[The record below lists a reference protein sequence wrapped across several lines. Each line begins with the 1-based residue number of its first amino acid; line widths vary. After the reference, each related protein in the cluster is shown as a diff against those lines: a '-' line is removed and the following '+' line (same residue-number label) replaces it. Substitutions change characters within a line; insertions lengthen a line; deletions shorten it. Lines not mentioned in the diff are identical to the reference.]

1 MTNKQENEIAI
12 KKFREELELML
23 EDVKAI
29 DKKVLTKAVNVGLA
43 AAKKNTPVKTGFL
56 RRMWFTTPT
65 LEIKGGIEKELFNA
79 AEYALY
85 VNNGHRIVRH
95 GKTAGFVKGKFMLEK
110 AIGKVDKAMVEE
122 FRKEVEEVKRK
133 YGK

>member
-1 MTNKQENEIAI
+1 MTNKQQNELAI

-29 DKKVLTKAVNVGLA
+29 DKKVLTKAVNVGLRT
-43 AAKKNTPVKTGFL
+43 AKHNTPKVTGFL
-56 RRMWFTTPT
+56 QRSWRISQT
-65 LEIKGGIEKELFNA
+65 EEKNKGVEKKLYNT

-85 VNNGHRIVRH
+85 VNNGHRIVRN
-95 GKTAGFVKGKFMLEK
+95 GKTIGFVKGRLMLDK
-110 AIGKVDKAMVEE
+110 AILQVDKALVGLFKE
-122 FRKEVEEVKRK
+122 EVEEVKRK